1 MDRVLIKNLMVR
13 GVIGISERERRERQD
28 ILINIVMGTDI
39 RKAAESDSIDD
50 CVNYRTVSKEIIK
63 HVETRG
69 RYTVEALANDI
80 ATMCLAYEGVKKV
93 KVRVEKPGAVRFSES
108 VGVEIIRKRQTDET

>member
-1 MDRVLIKNLMVR
+1 MDRVIIKNLMVR
-13 GVIGISERERRERQD
+13 GIIGISDRERKDRQD
-28 ILINIVMGTDI
+28 IVINVVMGTDI
-39 RKAAESDSIDD
+39 QNAADSDNIDD

-63 HVETRG
+63 HVEERG

-80 ATMCLAYEGVKKV
+80 AILCLAHEGVKKV

-108 VGVEIIRKRQTDET
+108 VGVEIIRKK